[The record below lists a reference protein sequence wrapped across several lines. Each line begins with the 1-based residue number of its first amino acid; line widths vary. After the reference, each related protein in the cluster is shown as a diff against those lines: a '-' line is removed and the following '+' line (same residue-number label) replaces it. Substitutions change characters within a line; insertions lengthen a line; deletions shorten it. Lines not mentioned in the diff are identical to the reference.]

1 MILESLYSIDSAEK
15 SNVGG
20 SRKHETNRTQ
30 NSFTLS
36 IASVETSAVVDNQSS
51 LTHSLSPPNCCCSRS
66 GIDSQFRL
74 RTQID
79 SSFIHVRFYYFAHP
93 SSFIMTTLG
102 YLRSVREWAYPTRT
116 SSAFLEKGVLTP
128 EEFVRAGDEL
138 CFRCPTCTLTQVS
151 ATLNS
156 CLTHDNLLTINLFR
170 FLPTHLQGAG
180 SPVTPRNRNRI
191 CHRTS
196 SIWSRG
202 MFLVKIA

>member
-1 MILESLYSIDSAEK
+1 MTAA
-15 SNVGG
+15 
-20 SRKHETNRTQ
+20 KHEQSRTCEIVESTRKQ
-30 NSFTLS
+30 NTEFIHSLS
-36 IASVETSAVVDNQSS
+36 IASVDRSAVVDNQSS

-66 GIDSQFRL
+66 GIDSQFIL

-79 SSFIHVRFYYFAHP
+79 SSFIHVRFYYFAHTS

-180 SPVTPRNRNRI
+180 SPVMPRNKNRT